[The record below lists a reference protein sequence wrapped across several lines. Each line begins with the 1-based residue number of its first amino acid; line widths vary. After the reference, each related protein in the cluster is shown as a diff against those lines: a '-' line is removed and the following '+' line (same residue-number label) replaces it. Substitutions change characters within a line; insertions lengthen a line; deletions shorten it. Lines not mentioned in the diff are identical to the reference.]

1 MHATQVAT
9 PFHRPG
15 WVYEEKVDGYRM
27 AALIVDDSP
36 RLISRNGIQ
45 HTKRFP
51 QLVEALAALPAK
63 AFILD
68 GEVAV
73 YDQALISRF
82 EWLRGRPKDAVATEP
97 VYMVFDVLEVGGK
110 DLRREPLWKRR
121 KVLEELV
128 AGARMI
134 LPARR
139 LSDNGLKAWAQAV
152 ERGYEGM
159 VGKDPESLYVP
170 GRDVALA
177 QGEAE
182 GLQEGSEGV
191 LPGVKL
197 RGAYWSSVANVP
209 LIAAVPTSRACRSA
223 PAPTSSAPRRLPD
236 AAAAHRGPSS
246 RPPASSGARDSGVTW
261 DDRRALAESGD
272 LARKSGASPSDR

>member
-27 AALIVDDSP
+27 AALKAGDGT

-51 QLVEALAALPAK
+51 ELVQ
-63 AFILD
+63 AFDSLSADAFLLD

-73 YDQALISRF
+73 YDRALISRF
-82 EWLRGRPKDAVATEP
+82 AWLRGRPKNEPATLP
-97 VYMVFDVLEVGGK
+97 VYMVVDVLELGGK
-110 DLRREPLWKRR
+110 DLRGEPLWKRR

-152 ERGYEGM
+152 HRGYEGI
-159 VGKDPESLYVP
+159 VGKDPESPYVP
-170 GRDVALA
+170 GRTLKWLKVKQTDYRK
-177 QGEAE
+177 EA
-182 GLQEGSEGV
+182 
-191 LPGVKL
+191 
-197 RGAYWSSVANVP
+197 RGFY
-209 LIAAVPTSRACRSA
+209 R
-223 PAPTSSAPRRLPD
+223 
-236 AAAAHRGPSS
+236 
-246 RPPASSGARDSGVTW
+246 
-261 DDRRALAESGD
+261 E
-272 LARKSGASPSDR
+272 

>member
-1 MHATQVAT
+1 MHATQVTT

-51 QLVEALAALPAK
+51 QLVEALAALPAN

-82 EWLRGRPKDAVATEP
+82 EWLRGRPKNEPATLP

-121 KVLEELV
+121 KVLEDLV

-134 LPARR
+134 LLARR

-152 ERGYEGM
+152 HRGYEGM
-159 VGKDPESLYVP
+159 VGKDPESPYAP
-170 GRDVALA
+170 GRTLKWLKVKQKDYRK
-177 QGEAE
+177 EA
-182 GLQEGSEGV
+182 
-191 LPGVKL
+191 
-197 RGAYWSSVANVP
+197 RGF
-209 LIAAVPTSRACRSA
+209 
-223 PAPTSSAPRRLPD
+223 
-236 AAAAHRGPSS
+236 
-246 RPPASSGARDSGVTW
+246 
-261 DDRRALAESGD
+261 DRE
-272 LARKSGASPSDR
+272 

>member
-1 MHATQVAT
+1 MPPRVAT

-27 AALIVDDSP
+27 AAMRADDGT

-45 HTKRFP
+45 HTKRFHE
-51 QLVEALAALPAK
+51 LVQALDALSADT
-63 AFILD
+63 FLLD

-73 YDQALISRF
+73 YDRALISRF
-82 EWLRGRPKDAVATEP
+82 EWLRGRPKNEPATLP

-139 LSDNGLKAWAQAV
+139 LSDNGLKAWAQAMH
-152 ERGYEGM
+152 RGYEGM

-170 GRDVALA
+170 GRTLRWLKVKQKDYRK
-177 QGEAE
+177 EA
-182 GLQEGSEGV
+182 
-191 LPGVKL
+191 
-197 RGAYWSSVANVP
+197 RGFY
-209 LIAAVPTSRACRSA
+209 R
-223 PAPTSSAPRRLPD
+223 
-236 AAAAHRGPSS
+236 
-246 RPPASSGARDSGVTW
+246 
-261 DDRRALAESGD
+261 E
-272 LARKSGASPSDR
+272 

>member
-15 WVYEEKVDGYRM
+15 CVYEEKVDGYRM
-27 AALIVDDSP
+27 AAMKAGDGT

-51 QLVEALAALPAK
+51 ELVQ
-63 AFILD
+63 AFDSLSADAFLLD

-73 YDQALISRF
+73 YDRALISRF
-82 EWLRGRPKDAVATEP
+82 EWLRGRPENEPATLP
-97 VYMVFDVLEVGGK
+97 VYMVVDVLELGGK
-110 DLRREPLWKRR
+110 DLRGEPLWKRR

-152 ERGYEGM
+152 HRGYEGI
-159 VGKDPESLYVP
+159 VGKDPEPPYVP
-170 GRDVALA
+170 GRTLKWLKVKQTDYRK
-177 QGEAE
+177 EA
-182 GLQEGSEGV
+182 
-191 LPGVKL
+191 
-197 RGAYWSSVANVP
+197 RGFY
-209 LIAAVPTSRACRSA
+209 R
-223 PAPTSSAPRRLPD
+223 
-236 AAAAHRGPSS
+236 
-246 RPPASSGARDSGVTW
+246 
-261 DDRRALAESGD
+261 E
-272 LARKSGASPSDR
+272 